1 MKYSLFLVLV
11 ASLLFSENLIA
22 QSQNSD
28 FIRST
33 GKIYVVVTV
42 LTIILIG
49 IFGFLIYL
57 EQRIKKLEN
66 SVQG

>member
-1 MKYSLFLVLV
+1 MKYSLFLVLI

>member
-1 MKYSLFLVLV
+1 MKYSLLSIVLALV
-11 ASLLFSENLIA
+11 LFSENAVA

-33 GKIYVVVTV
+33 GKIYVVVAV
-42 LTIILIG
+42 LATILIG

-57 EQRIKKLEN
+57 ERRIKKIETGLK
-66 SVQG
+66 